1 MKNIL
6 LIHGWDY
13 ENYYGHI
20 NHSAWDNRSKFINEL
35 AIDNKVY
42 YMDLPGFGLR
52 KEPYAKVWTLDDYAK
67 FINNYIKIN
76 NLNIDYILGYSFGG
90 AVALQY
96 KKNYNMH
103 IKEILVSPAL
113 VRNEVKSK
121 KFFSTP
127 KIMDSLRCALRNF
140 YLIYFIKNEEMVNG
154 TNFLKNTY
162 QNIVRVNMLSELLT
176 MPLEDFLI
184 IYGSED
190 NMVNPDLVLS
200 TVNNEL
206 RERIKVIQ
214 GGSHDIANTH
224 TKKLVKIINE
234 EINRNFKKGR

>member
-96 KKNYNMH
+96 KKNYTMH

-113 VRNEVKSK
+113 VRNEVKSSTEK
-121 KFFSTP
+121 SLSIQSLIMIFSQSRLHLCM
-127 KIMDSLRCALRNF
+127 IHIF
-140 YLIYFIKNEEMVNG
+140 YM
-154 TNFLKNTY
+154 
-162 QNIVRVNMLSELLT
+162 RVS
-176 MPLEDFLI
+176 F
-184 IYGSED
+184 
-190 NMVNPDLVLS
+190 
-200 TVNNEL
+200 
-206 RERIKVIQ
+206 
-214 GGSHDIANTH
+214 
-224 TKKLVKIINE
+224 
-234 EINRNFKKGR
+234 